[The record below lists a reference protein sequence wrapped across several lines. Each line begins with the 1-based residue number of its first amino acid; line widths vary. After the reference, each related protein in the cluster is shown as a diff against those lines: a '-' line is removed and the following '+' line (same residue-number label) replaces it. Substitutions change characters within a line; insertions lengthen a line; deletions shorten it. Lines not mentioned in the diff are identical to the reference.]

1 MSKNVIIEKS
11 SKERIESISIGDLK
25 FSLHDEFEYA
35 DGGIIVAL
43 YDNKMIK
50 ENYDGEGWD
59 DLDNAFFSM
68 EDDKAVPFENV
79 ACKLDIRDSQGG
91 YTYHFD
97 VNGNEL
103 YEE

>member
-1 MSKNVIIEKS
+1 MKNVLVERS

-25 FSLHDEFEYA
+25 FRMHDEFEYA
-35 DGGIIVAL
+35 DGGIIIGL
-43 YDNKMIK
+43 YDNDMIRK
-50 ENYDGEGWD
+50 EYEEGDWNVD
-59 DLDNAFFSM
+59 ESFFSI
-68 EDDKAVPFENV
+68 EDDKNVPFENV

-91 YTYHFD
+91 YSYHFD

>member
-1 MSKNVIIEKS
+1 MKNVLVEKS

-25 FSLHDEFEYA
+25 FRLNDEFEYA
-35 DGGIIVAL
+35 DGGIVIGL
-43 YDNKMIK
+43 YDNDMIRK
-50 ENYDGEGWD
+50 EYEEGDWNVD
-59 DLDNAFFSM
+59 ESFFSM
-68 EDDKAVPFENV
+68 DDKNVPFENV

-91 YTYHFD
+91 YSYYFD

>member
-1 MSKNVIIEKS
+1 MKNVLVEKS

-25 FSLHDEFEYA
+25 FRMHDEFEYA
-35 DGGIIVAL
+35 DGGMIIGL
-43 YDNKMIK
+43 YDNDMIRK
-50 ENYDGEGWD
+50 EYEEGDWNVD
-59 DLDNAFFSM
+59 ESFFSI
-68 EDDKAVPFENV
+68 EDDKNVPFENV

-91 YTYHFD
+91 YSYHFD